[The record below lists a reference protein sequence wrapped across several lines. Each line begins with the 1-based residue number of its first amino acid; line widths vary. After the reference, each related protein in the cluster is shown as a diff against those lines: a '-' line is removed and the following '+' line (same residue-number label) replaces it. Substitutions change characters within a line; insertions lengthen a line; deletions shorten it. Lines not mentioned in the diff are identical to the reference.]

1 MEPIHQAHA
10 LLLEQ
15 LENEK
20 ANRISIARGAD
31 ASDLAERNGHLR
43 RITQTYLRYI
53 KAIVEDT
60 NSHLI
65 AGKPIEMVPLVTA
78 LVATLDD
85 YLYSPLEAARNEA
98 RAEWMERLG

>member
-1 MEPIHQAHA
+1 MEPVHQAHA

-15 LENEK
+15 LGDEK
-20 ANRISIARGAD
+20 AIRIITARGAD
-31 ASDLAERNGHLR
+31 AGDLADRNGHLR

-85 YLYSPLEAARNEA
+85 YLYSPLEAATNET